1 MADPQQP
8 DARFFERSN
17 AYIKLANEQCDA
29 AQRGEVT
36 ASMMFASAR
45 YNIFVAAVSFRTQ
58 AELAAQKQE
67 IVDYYAQ
74 QYRAMLE
81 EHVADYI
88 SNFSSYIQ
96 PPA

>member
-8 DARFFERSN
+8 DAHFFERSN
-17 AYIKLANEQCDA
+17 AYIKLANEQSEA

-45 YNIFVAAVSFRTQ
+45 YNVFVAAVSFPTQ
-58 AELAAQKQE
+58 ADLESKKQE
-67 IVDYYAQ
+67 IVEYYAT

-81 EHVADYI
+81 EHIGDYI
-88 SNFSSYIQ
+88 SNFSSYIR